1 MTSTANLKNLLLYPF
16 KDEKSAN
23 KLLIGSLLVFAN
35 FIIPV
40 IPFLFVIGYGAK
52 IARRVIDGDGEVVLP
67 EWDDWNT
74 YFKDGVRLFIVSLV
88 YSLPTILISIF
99 GIGAYF
105 IALFSMIISSSNGQE
120 SAGFFI
126 IYMLSLFLMM
136 FTITLAMLLA
146 FLEGAI
152 LPVSLMHVIHSG
164 SIKSAFQFKAW
175 LKIYRR
181 SFVDFLVCFIFLF
194 GLAQLVFYAGYAL
207 YFTLI
212 LIMLIPFVYS
222 FIGMYLIIVAM
233 PMFAKAYRDGLSLIE
248 DDNKT
253 D

>member
-1 MTSTANLKNLLLYPF
+1 MTSTANLKILLLYPF

-23 KLLIGSLLVFAN
+23 KLLIGSLLVLAN

-67 EWDDWNT
+67 KWDDWNT
-74 YFKDGVRLFIVSLV
+74 YFKDGARLFVVSLV

-105 IALFSMIISSSNGQE
+105 IALFSMIISPSNGQE

-152 LPVSLMHVIHSG
+152 LPASLMHVIHSG
-164 SIKSAFQFKAW
+164 SIKSAFQFKSW
-175 LKIYRR
+175 LK
-181 SFVDFLVCFIFLF
+181 
-194 GLAQLVFYAGYAL
+194 
-207 YFTLI
+207 
-212 LIMLIPFVYS
+212 
-222 FIGMYLIIVAM
+222 MY
-233 PMFAKAYRDGLSLIE
+233 PQEFC
-248 DDNKT
+248 
-253 D
+253 

>member
-23 KLLIGSLLVFAN
+23 KLLVGSLLVLAN

-40 IPFLFVIGYGAK
+40 IPFLFVIGYGAR
-52 IARRVIDGDGEVVLP
+52 IARRVIDGDGDVVLP

-74 YFKDGVRLFIVSLV
+74 YFKDGVRLFIVGLV
-88 YSLPTILISIF
+88 YSLPTILISAF

-105 IALFSMIISSSNGQE
+105 IALFSMIISSSNGQD
-120 SAGFFI
+120 SAGFVI

-146 FLEGAI
+146 FLEGAV
-152 LPVSLMHVIHSG
+152 LPASLMHVIHSG
-164 SIKSAFQFKAW
+164 TIKSAFQFKSW
-175 LKIYRR
+175 IKIYRK

-207 YFTLI
+207 YFT
-212 LIMLIPFVYS
+212 FNS
-222 FIGMYLIIVAM
+222 
-233 PMFAKAYRDGLSLIE
+233 
-248 DDNKT
+248 DNVNPLCLWLYWYVP
-253 D
+253 DHCCNAHVC